1 MPDVLVGR
9 ESAGD
14 KVADPPAEV
23 RERLI
28 DAVTRIATESGY
40 LAVSVEQIAR
50 SAGLQVDDFYRHF
63 ESKEQCLLAAYDSFI
78 ERLVE
83 HVGEACEPAES
94 WPEKV
99 KISIEASFEFVF
111 ELESVARMFVV
122 DAMRIGPAA
131 LDRKCTSIDAAA
143 RWLKHGRLLFPAS
156 GEMPDITERTL
167 VAGVV
172 MLATVHLLAEEAAD
186 LSRVAA
192 EAIEMVLAP
201 YLGASEARQLATA

>member
-9 ESAGD
+9 ESVGD
-14 KVADPPAEV
+14 KIAEPSAEV
-23 RERLI
+23 RERLV

-40 LAVSVEQIAR
+40 LAISVERITR
-50 SAGLQVDDFYRHF
+50 SAGLQADDFYRHF
-63 ESKEQCLLAAYDSFI
+63 DSKEQCLLAAYDSFI
-78 ERLVE
+78 QRLTE
-83 HVGEACEPAES
+83 HVGEACESAES

-111 ELESVARMFVV
+111 ELEGVARMFVV

-131 LDRKCTSIDAAA
+131 LDRKCASIDAAA
-143 RWLKHGRLLFPAS
+143 LRLKHGRLLYPAS

-192 EAIEMVLAP
+192 EATEMVLAP
-201 YLGASEARQLATA
+201 YMGPREARWLATA